1 MTHNSRIT
9 AGPAAL
15 AADPVVSGVAAKHG
29 ATPSQIAL
37 AWLLQRDERIQVIP
51 GTSSVAHLEENL
63 AAAGVALDGDDM
75 AALDEVEQT
84 GDRLLAATYGF
95 HVYRSPRASSR
106 LWYCGWRP
114 A

>member
-9 AGPAAL
+9 ADPAAL

-84 GDRLLAATYGF
+84 GDRLLAAT
-95 HVYRSPRASSR
+95 
-106 LWYCGWRP
+106 
-114 A
+114 